1 MNTLSHVARPASLVA
16 VGMALLAASLP
27 NVARAQ
33 ETVDAALARQVE
45 AAKVSL
51 GRGLAAAKSR
61 GTPISGKYEIE
72 DGKLQLS
79 VYTAKAGRFDEVVVN
94 HRTGKIAKAE
104 EIKEGDDLAAAKS
117 QDEAIGKAKRSLSEA
132 LTRALRANKGYRAVS
147 VTAAME
153 NAKAVARIVLVS
165 GTSSKTVTEPLD

>member
-1 MNTLSHVARPASLVA
+1 MTNGVCSAASLRRLEVTMNTLSHVARPASLIA
-16 VGMALLAASLP
+16 LGFALLAPSLP

-51 GRGLAAAKSR
+51 ERGLAAAKSR

-79 VYTAKAGRFDEVVVN
+79 VYTAK
-94 HRTGKIAKAE
+94 
-104 EIKEGDDLAAAKS
+104 
-117 QDEAIGKAKRSLSEA
+117 
-132 LTRALRANKGYRAVS
+132 
-147 VTAAME
+147 
-153 NAKAVARIVLVS
+153 
-165 GTSSKTVTEPLD
+165 